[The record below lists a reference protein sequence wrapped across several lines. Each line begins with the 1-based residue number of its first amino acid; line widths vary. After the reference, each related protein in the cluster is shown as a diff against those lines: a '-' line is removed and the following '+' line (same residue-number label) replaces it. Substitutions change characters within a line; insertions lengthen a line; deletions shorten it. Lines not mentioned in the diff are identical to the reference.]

1 MTDCDFVN
9 LLWLSGTVY
18 DITQSYFMSFFF
30 AGVLILAAGLV
41 SCAIPWVVRRQKN
54 QDHYADD
61 DQELGKMSPLSVV
74 REEQS
79 EESAAEMANTNTN
92 NTNV

>member
-1 MTDCDFVN
+1 
-9 LLWLSGTVY
+9 
-18 DITQSYFMSFFF
+18 MSFFF
-30 AGVLILAAGLV
+30 AGFLILGAGLV
-41 SCAIPWVVRRQKN
+41 SCAIPWVVRRQKSKE
-54 QDHYADD
+54 DFSDD

-79 EESAAEMANTNTN
+79 EESAAEIAS